1 MLESHMDA
9 KNYLDQARRNKKKI
23 PGGVGGGGGRGNQ
36 SRNIVG
42 HHGWLAKKIFNLK
55 TPKNG

>member
-23 PGGVGGGGGRGNQ
+23 PGGGGGYQ

-42 HHGWLAKKIFNLK
+42 HHGWLAKKIFHFK
-55 TPKNG
+55 SPKNG

>member
-23 PGGVGGGGGRGNQ
+23 PGGWGGATSQ
-36 SRNIVG
+36 EILSATMA
-42 HHGWLAKKIFNLK
+42 GWRRKFSISNRLK
-55 TPKNG
+55 TARKT